1 MYINV
6 RRYETHPNRTDQIIG
21 KIQEG
26 FLPILKAQPGFV
38 SYEIFVA
45 GKGVIVTMS
54 KFEDESGAKASR
66 EKAAEWVQANVK
78 DDFPNRPIIMAGEIK
93 LST

>member
-6 RRYETHPNRTDQIIG
+6 RRYETHPEKTDQIIE
-21 KIQEG
+21 KIEQG
-26 FLPILKAQPGFV
+26 FVPILKAQPGFV

-54 KFEDESGAKASR
+54 RFKDDGGAKLSR
-66 EKAAEWVQANVK
+66 EKAAEWVRANVK
-78 DDFPNRPIIMAGEIK
+78 DDFHNRPIIMAGEIK
-93 LST
+93 LSA